1 MGRDRDR
8 QRGQG
13 RGGQGRN
20 RRDEGRERER
30 GGGLGDRPD
39 AAGDGMNEQ
48 EFRQRIRDR
57 LDGIDERIAHM
68 AERLDRLE
76 R

>member
-1 MGRDRDR
+1 
-8 QRGQG
+8 
-13 RGGQGRN
+13 
-20 RRDEGRERER
+20 
-30 GGGLGDRPD
+30 LGDRPD
-39 AAGDGMNEQ
+39 AAGDGMTEQ

-57 LDGIDERIAHM
+57 LDGIDERTARMAERLDGINERVARM

>member
-1 MGRDRDR
+1 M
-8 QRGQG
+8 
-13 RGGQGRN
+13 
-20 RRDEGRERER
+20 
-30 GGGLGDRPD
+30 GDRPD
-39 AAGDGMNEQ
+39 AAGDGMTEQ

-57 LDGIDERIAHM
+57 LDGIDERTARM

>member
-1 MGRDRDR
+1 
-8 QRGQG
+8 
-13 RGGQGRN
+13 
-20 RRDEGRERER
+20 
-30 GGGLGDRPD
+30 
-39 AAGDGMNEQ
+39 MNEQ

-57 LDGIDERIAHM
+57 LDGIDERVARM